1 MHESPGTRGVA
12 RHCDVIPLSRHATPQ
27 RKSLWVEVR
36 PSRAVAAHHSAH
48 ATATPPSDG
57 GCVAWA
63 SPSSAWAKPYR
74 RAQGHEN
81 ERRRGTNV
89 TRLIATF
96 HKSFAERHP
105 PPPPPTPPLES
116 GRLEFIWRLVRRLLL
131 RTPSGGGSPREGGGK
146 Q

>member
-12 RHCDVIPLSRHATPQ
+12 RHCDAILLSRHATPQ
-27 RKSLWVEVR
+27 RKSLRVEVR
-36 PSRAVAAHHSAH
+36 PSRAAAHHSAH

-57 GCVAWA
+57 GCAGVAWA
-63 SPSSAWAKPYR
+63 SPSSAMGEAVSTRARSRERAKKR
-74 RAQGHEN
+74 
-81 ERRRGTNV
+81 NV

-96 HKSFAERHP
+96 HKSFAERH